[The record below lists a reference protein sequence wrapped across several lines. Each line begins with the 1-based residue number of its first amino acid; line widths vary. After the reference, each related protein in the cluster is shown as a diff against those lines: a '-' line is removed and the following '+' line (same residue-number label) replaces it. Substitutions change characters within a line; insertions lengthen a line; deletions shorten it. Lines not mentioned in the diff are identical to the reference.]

1 MLVLFAIVV
10 IDLIGFGLVIPLL
23 PFYGERFGAS
33 PFAVTVILAMYS
45 LAQLFAAPLWGRLSD
60 RWGRR
65 PILLISLAGSVV
77 AYLWMGVAY
86 SLWVLFAARFLQ
98 GAMAGNIA
106 AAQAYVADVTTPEN
120 RAKGMGMIG
129 AAFGIGFIIGP
140 ALGGL
145 LAGGDPATARLGA
158 PFYVGAG
165 LSALAFVGALIF
177 LKESLPPER
186 RGSIRQVGRLAAIAD
201 KLGRP
206 DLRGLILLSF
216 LVILAFAGMEVTFA
230 MWAFRQFHWGPL
242 QVGLVFTFVGVISAT
257 MQGGLVGRLANRY
270 GEARLLTTGLAA
282 ILLGLLILP
291 AAAGVPLLLAST
303 GLLAVGMGLT
313 QPSLNSLISRRAR
326 PDEQGEVLGV
336 NQSVGSFARIV
347 GPWLAG
353 LLFEA
358 GLRSEETV
366 GALGKGAPFF
376 AGAALMAVALVLAV
390 RVLRLAAAGE
400 PLAAEGTTSG
410 QRPSASRG
418 P

>member
-1 MLVLFAIVV
+1 
-10 IDLIGFGLVIPLL
+10 
-23 PFYGERFGAS
+23 
-33 PFAVTVILAMYS
+33 
-45 LAQLFAAPLWGRLSD
+45 
-60 RWGRR
+60 
-65 PILLISLAGSVV
+65 
-77 AYLWMGVAY
+77 
-86 SLWVLFAARFLQ
+86 
-98 GAMAGNIA
+98 
-106 AAQAYVADVTTPEN
+106 
-120 RAKGMGMIG
+120 
-129 AAFGIGFIIGP
+129 
-140 ALGGL
+140 
-145 LAGGDPATARLGA
+145 
-158 PFYVGAG
+158 
-165 LSALAFVGALIF
+165 
-177 LKESLPPER
+177 
-186 RGSIRQVGRLAAIAD
+186 
-201 KLGRP
+201 
-206 DLRGLILLSF
+206 LRGLILLSF
-216 LVILAFAGMEVTFA
+216 LVVLAFAGMEVTFA

-242 QVGLVFTFVGVISAT
+242 QVGLVFTYVGVISAM
-257 MQGGLVGRLANRY
+257 MQGGLVGRLAMRY

-358 GLRSEETV
+358 GLRSEATI

-376 AGAALMAVALVLAV
+376 AGAALMAVALVLAM

-400 PLAAEGTTSG
+400 PLVAEGTTSG

>member
-1 MLVLFAIVV
+1 MVILFAIVV

-65 PILLISLAGSVV
+65 PILLASLAGSVV

-98 GAMAGNIA
+98 G
-106 AAQAYVADVTTPEN
+106 
-120 RAKGMGMIG
+120 
-129 AAFGIGFIIGP
+129 
-140 ALGGL
+140 
-145 LAGGDPATARLGA
+145 
-158 PFYVGAG
+158 
-165 LSALAFVGALIF
+165 
-177 LKESLPPER
+177 
-186 RGSIRQVGRLAAIAD
+186 AIAD

-257 MQGGLVGRLANRY
+257 MQGGLVGRLAKRY

-326 PDEQGEVLGV
+326 ADEQGEVLGV
-336 NQSVGSFARIV
+336 NQSAGSIY
-347 GPWLAG
+347 
-353 LLFEA
+353 
-358 GLRSEETV
+358 
-366 GALGKGAPFF
+366 
-376 AGAALMAVALVLAV
+376 
-390 RVLRLAAAGE
+390 
-400 PLAAEGTTSG
+400 
-410 QRPSASRG
+410 
-418 P
+418 

>member
-1 MLVLFAIVV
+1 MSILFAIVLT
-10 IDLIGFGLVIPLL
+10 DLIGFGIVIPLL

-33 PFAVTVILAMYS
+33 PFTVTVILAMYS

-65 PILLISLAGSVV
+65 PVLLVSLAGAVV

-106 AAQAYVADVTTPEN
+106 VAQAYVADVTTPEN

-140 ALGGL
+140 ALGGF
-145 LAGGDPATARLGA
+145 LAGGDPATN
-158 PFYVGAG
+158 
-165 LSALAFVGALIF
+165 
-177 LKESLPPER
+177 
-186 RGSIRQVGRLAAIAD
+186 
-201 KLGRP
+201 
-206 DLRGLILLSF
+206 LRGLILLSF
-216 LVILAFAGMEVTFA
+216 LVIFAFAAMEVTFA
-230 MWAFRQFHWGPL
+230 MWARRQFAWGPL
-242 QVGLVFTFVGVISAT
+242 QVGYVFTFVGVISAT
-257 MQGGLVGRLANRY
+257 MQGGLVGRLVKRH

-291 AAAGVPLLLAST
+291 AATGVTLLLAAT
-303 GLLAVGMGLT
+303 GLLAVGLGLT

-326 PDEQGEVLGV
+326 SDEQGEVLGV

-353 LLFEA
+353 ILFEVFGRA
-358 GLRSEETV
+358 
-366 GALGKGAPFF
+366 APFL
-376 AGAALMAVALVLAV
+376 AGAALMAVALILAV
-390 RVLRLAAAGE
+390 RVLRLAADQGQLAAAGE
-400 PLAAEGTTSG
+400 PLGAGGTTSG
-410 QRPSASRG
+410 QAPGTPHA

>member
-1 MLVLFAIVV
+1 MPILFAIVV

-65 PILLISLAGSVV
+65 PVLLISLAGSVV

-129 AAFGIGFIIGP
+129 AAFGIGFIVGP
-140 ALGGL
+140 ALGGF
-145 LAGGDPATARLGA
+145 LAGGDPATAHLGA

-165 LSALAFVGALIF
+165 LSAVAFLAALAF

-186 RGSIRQVGRLAAIAD
+186 RGLVRRVGRLAAIAD

-206 DLRGLILLSF
+206 NLRGLILLSF
-216 LVILAFAGMEVTFA
+216 LVIFAFAAMEVTFA
-230 MWAFRQFHWGPL
+230 MWARRQFGWGPL
-242 QVGLVFTFVGVISAT
+242 QVGYVFTFVGAISAT
-257 MQGGLVGRLANRY
+257 MQGGLVGRLAKRY
-270 GEARLLTTGLAA
+270 GEAHLLTAGLAA
-282 ILLGLLILP
+282 ILAGLLILP
-291 AAAGVPLLLAST
+291 AAASLALLLAAT

-326 PDEQGEVLGV
+326 SDEQGEVLGV

-353 LLFEA
+353 ILFEVFGPA
-358 GLRSEETV
+358 
-366 GALGKGAPFF
+366 APFLG
-376 AGAALMAVALVLAV
+376 GAAVIAVALVLAV
-390 RVLRLAAAGE
+390 YVLR
-400 PLAAEGTTSG
+400 PAAEPAVEEGTSG
-410 QRPSASRG
+410 RG
-418 P
+418 PSMPRAP

>member
-1 MLVLFAIVV
+1 
-10 IDLIGFGLVIPLL
+10 
-23 PFYGERFGAS
+23 
-33 PFAVTVILAMYS
+33 
-45 LAQLFAAPLWGRLSD
+45 
-60 RWGRR
+60 
-65 PILLISLAGSVV
+65 
-77 AYLWMGVAY
+77 
-86 SLWVLFAARFLQ
+86 
-98 GAMAGNIA
+98 
-106 AAQAYVADVTTPEN
+106 
-120 RAKGMGMIG
+120 
-129 AAFGIGFIIGP
+129 
-140 ALGGL
+140 
-145 LAGGDPATARLGA
+145 
-158 PFYVGAG
+158 
-165 LSALAFVGALIF
+165 
-177 LKESLPPER
+177 
-186 RGSIRQVGRLAAIAD
+186 
-201 KLGRP
+201 
-206 DLRGLILLSF
+206 
-216 LVILAFAGMEVTFA
+216 MEVTFA

-257 MQGGLVGRLANRY
+257 MQGGLVGRLAKRY

-282 ILLGLLILP
+282 ILLGLLMLP

-358 GLRSEETV
+358 GLRSEATV

-376 AGAALMAVALVLAV
+376 AGAALMAVALVLAM

-400 PLAAEGTTSG
+400 PLVAEGTTSG

>member
-1 MLVLFAIVV
+1 
-10 IDLIGFGLVIPLL
+10 
-23 PFYGERFGAS
+23 
-33 PFAVTVILAMYS
+33 
-45 LAQLFAAPLWGRLSD
+45 
-60 RWGRR
+60 
-65 PILLISLAGSVV
+65 
-77 AYLWMGVAY
+77 
-86 SLWVLFAARFLQ
+86 
-98 GAMAGNIA
+98 
-106 AAQAYVADVTTPEN
+106 
-120 RAKGMGMIG
+120 
-129 AAFGIGFIIGP
+129 
-140 ALGGL
+140 
-145 LAGGDPATARLGA
+145 
-158 PFYVGAG
+158 
-165 LSALAFVGALIF
+165 
-177 LKESLPPER
+177 
-186 RGSIRQVGRLAAIAD
+186 
-201 KLGRP
+201 
-206 DLRGLILLSF
+206 
-216 LVILAFAGMEVTFA
+216 
-230 MWAFRQFHWGPL
+230 
-242 QVGLVFTFVGVISAT
+242 
-257 MQGGLVGRLANRY
+257 LVGRLAKRY

-291 AAAGVPLLLAST
+291 AAAGLPLLLAST

-336 NQSVGSFARIV
+336 NQSAGSFARIV

-358 GLRSEETV
+358 GLRSEEAV

>member
-1 MLVLFAIVV
+1 MVILFAIVV

-65 PILLISLAGSVV
+65 PILLVSLAGSVV

-140 ALGGL
+140 ALGGF

-165 LSALAFVGALIF
+165 LSALAFLAALVF

-186 RGSIRQVGRLAAIAD
+186 RGSIRRVGRLAAITD

-206 DLRGLILLSF
+206 NLRGLILLSF
-216 LVILAFAGMEVTFA
+216 LVVLAFAGMEVTFA

-257 MQGGLVGRLANRY
+257 MQGGLVGRLTKRY

-326 PDEQGEVLGV
+326 ADEQGEVLGV

-358 GLRSEETV
+358 GLRSESTV

-376 AGAALMAVALVLAV
+376 AGAALMAVAIVLAV
-390 RVLRLAAAGE
+390 RVLRPAAAGE
-400 PLAAEGTTSG
+400 PSAAEGTTSA
-410 QRPSASRG
+410 QRPSASRA